1 MLQYFA
7 FLVINLLGLSVA
19 AISCDVETGA
29 GAENSK
35 DDGCKKVHV
44 LVGRKN
50 V

>member
-1 MLQYFA
+1 MF
-7 FLVINLLGLSVA
+7 FINLLGLSVA
-19 AISCDVETGA
+19 ASSCDVETVA

-44 LVGRKN
+44 LVEWKN